1 MAHPFDEPQ
10 NRTVG
15 DELDQ
20 SEAKL
25 ARASAVDENLGRNG
39 EYISAIEHQAAVLLK
54 RLQPILKPENVATTS
69 AEKSGEDR
77 EVQSPVAESIRVHGN
92 RLSNISDLLSYI
104 TRNLE
109 V

>member
-1 MAHPFDEPQ
+1 MAHPFDEPEG
-10 NRTVG
+10 RIVG
-15 DELDQ
+15 DELDR

-39 EYISAIEHQAAVLLK
+39 EYISAIEHQAAGLLK

-77 EVQSPVAESIRVHGN
+77 SPNSPLAESIRVHGN
-92 RLSNISDLLSYI
+92 RLSNVSDVLSYI